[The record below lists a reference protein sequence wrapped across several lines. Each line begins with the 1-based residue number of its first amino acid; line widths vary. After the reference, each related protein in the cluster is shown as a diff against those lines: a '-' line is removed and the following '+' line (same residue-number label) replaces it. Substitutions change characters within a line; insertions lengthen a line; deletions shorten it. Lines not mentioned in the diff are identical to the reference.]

1 MSASIGMTDTS
12 SASAAPLSD
21 IPPDITQL
29 GLKIYPFV
37 SAVDAQR
44 IYAKLRDEVT
54 DLKAKLSKT
63 SKDLN
68 HVGHE
73 LDQMVKKNT
82 KLDDELDQ
90 MVKKNAKLDDELKII
105 QIDKQSLAKRLDLA
119 MLAASESKTTK
130 NDDAFIAIEGELKEY
145 KKELS
150 VAKEQLR
157 LAHKKVFEAKLH
169 IETLAEEK
177 RVIELS
183 NTKLVARN
191 KRWDDHTHE
200 EQLQLQEQRNDLKKQ
215 QDFLTQYERSLID
228 KGYKLEDQEEK
239 IFKKEQELTRRTKE
253 MEKKSSDLIDMEK
266 RLKGK
271 EKYLTEWSFELTHK
285 QETADQEKSALRI
298 KQQEYR
304 ELQDALAQSEASMKL
319 SQERFLKFT
328 SRPVL
333 SAIAA
338 NTSYPKS
345 SDSQETI
352 KFETKVG
359 FFPTFF

>member
-1 MSASIGMTDTS
+1 MSASIVMTDTS
-12 SASAAPLSD
+12 TSSAAPVSD
-21 IPPDITQL
+21 IPPDITQS
-29 GLKIYPFV
+29 GLTIHPFV
-37 SAVDAQR
+37 SAVDAER

-63 SKDLN
+63 RKDLN

-73 LDQMVKKNT
+73 LDQMVKKN
-82 KLDDELDQ
+82 LE
-90 MVKKNAKLDDELKII
+90 LDDELKII

-150 VAKEQLR
+150 VAKDQLR

-183 NTKLVARN
+183 NSKLVARN
-191 KRWDDHTHE
+191 KRWDDRTHE
-200 EQLQLQEQRNDLKKQ
+200 EQLQLQQQRNDLKKQ

-239 IFKKEQELTRRTKE
+239 VLKKEQELTRRTKE

-285 QETADQEKSALRI
+285 QETADQEKLALRI

-338 NTSYPKS
+338 NTSSPKS
-345 SDSQETI
+345 SDSQETLKI
-352 KFETKVG
+352 ETKVG

>member
-1 MSASIGMTDTS
+1 MSASIVMTDTS
-12 SASAAPLSD
+12 TSSAAPVSD

-29 GLKIYPFV
+29 GLTIHPFV
-37 SAVDAQR
+37 SAVDAER

-63 SKDLN
+63 RKDLN

-73 LDQMVKKNT
+73 LDQMVKKNS
-82 KLDDELDQ
+82 
-90 MVKKNAKLDDELKII
+90 KLDDELKII

-150 VAKEQLR
+150 VAKDQLR

-183 NTKLVARN
+183 NSKLVARN
-191 KRWDDHTHE
+191 KRWDDRTHE
-200 EQLQLQEQRNDLKKQ
+200 EQLQLQQQRNDLKKQ

-239 IFKKEQELTRRTKE
+239 VLKKEQELTRRTKE

-285 QETADQEKSALRI
+285 QETADQEKLALRI

-338 NTSYPKS
+338 NTSSPKS
-345 SDSQETI
+345 SDSQETLKI
-352 KFETKVG
+352 ETKVG
-359 FFPTFF
+359 FFPTFL